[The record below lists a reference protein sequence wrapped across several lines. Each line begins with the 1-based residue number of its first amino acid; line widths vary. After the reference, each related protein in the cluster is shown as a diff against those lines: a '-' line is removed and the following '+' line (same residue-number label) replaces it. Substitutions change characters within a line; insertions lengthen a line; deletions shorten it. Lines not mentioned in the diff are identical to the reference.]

1 MKNKLK
7 KNTFVQ
13 GTLIASASLIF
24 IKILGAVY
32 VIPFYKIVGDYGGT
46 LYSYAYSIYSLFLNI
61 STAGIP
67 IAMSMII
74 SEYLALEMY
83 DAKEKSR
90 KVGNKIIALLAIISF
105 SIVFFASPL
114 LAKFL
119 LSNESGGHNIN
130 DVILVIKS
138 ISLCLLIIP
147 FLSVLKGYL
156 QGHKYISATSFSQV
170 IEQIVRIIIVLAGSY
185 IAIKMLGKSSATGV
199 AVALTGAFFGG
210 LVAYI
215 YLRIKVKNNKS
226 AFPTSNKKD
235 NVSNKVIVK
244 KILTYSIPIVMV
256 AIIDNLYT
264 LVDIRL
270 IVRGLNIVGY
280 TAMES
285 ETISSIVA
293 TWAPKIC
300 TIIIA
305 IATALTTNIIP
316 HVTSSFIKKDFEG
329 VNYRINQA
337 LSTMLIITVPMSIL
351 LLVLSKEA
359 YTIFYGPSK
368 YGTLILSASAI
379 SHILFG
385 TWTVLNTSLQ
395 SLKKFKIIYLNSGI
409 GLLCNALLD
418 IPMILLLNKLGLP
431 AYIGT
436 VLATCIGYSIS
447 ITIVIKYLKKEM
459 NFNFK
464 KTLELLKNII
474 IPTLIMIIPILLIR
488 HFISFDLTRLTSL
501 LSVSLYGVFGVIIY
515 LFITYKKGLLN
526 TVFGEEFIN
535 NIFKKLH
542 LKK

>member
-1 MKNKLK
+1 MRGKLK

-24 IKILGAVY
+24 IKVLGAIY

-90 KVGNKIIALLAIISF
+90 VVGNKIIALLAAISF
-105 SIVFFASPL
+105 SIVFFASPY

-119 LSNESGGHNIN
+119 LSNQSGGHSLE
-130 DVILVIKS
+130 DVTMVIKS
-138 ISLCLLIIP
+138 ISFCLLIIP

-170 IEQIVRIIIVLAGSY
+170 LEQIVRIVVVLLGSY
-185 IAIKMLGKSSATGV
+185 IAINLLGLSSATGV
-199 AVALTGAFFGG
+199 SIALSGAFFGG
-210 LVAYI
+210 LVAYL
-215 YLRIKVKNNKS
+215 YLKIKVRNNKS
-226 AFPTSNKKD
+226 AFPVAKKKD
-235 NVSNKVIVK
+235 NVTNKTIVK
-244 KILTYSIPIVMV
+244 KILMYSIPIVMV

-270 IVRGLNIVGY
+270 IVRGLNMVGY
-280 TAMES
+280 TAMQS

-337 LSTMLIITVPMSIL
+337 LSTMLIITIPMSL
-351 LLVLSKEA
+351 LLLILSKEA

-395 SLKKFKIIYLNSGI
+395 SLKKFKVIYMNSAI
-409 GLLCNALLD
+409 GLTCNALLD

-436 VLATCIGYSIS
+436 VIATCIGYSIS
-447 ITIVIKYLKKEM
+447 ITIVLRYLKKNM

-474 IPTLIMIIPILLIR
+474 IPVLVMIIPILVIR
-488 HFISFDLTRLTSL
+488 HFVSFELTRITSL
-501 LSVSLYGVFGVIIY
+501 LSVCIYGMIGVIIY
-515 LFITYKKGLLN
+515 LIITYKNKMLY
-526 TVFGEEFIN
+526 TVFGEEFVN
-535 NIFKKLH
+535 NLLKKLH

>member
-1 MKNKLK
+1 MRSKLK

-67 IAMSMII
+67 IAMSMIV

-83 DAKEKSR
+83 DAKERSR
-90 KVGNKIIALLAIISF
+90 IVGNKIIAFLAVLSF
-105 SIVFFASPL
+105 SIVFFASPY

-119 LSNESGGHNIN
+119 LSNQSGGHSVE
-130 DVILVIKS
+130 DVTLVIKS
-138 ISLCLLIIP
+138 ISFCLIIIP

-170 IEQIVRIIIVLAGSY
+170 LEQIVRILVVLLGSY
-185 IAIKMLGKSSATGV
+185 IAINLLGLSSASGV
-199 AVALTGAFFGG
+199 AIALSGAFFGG
-210 LVAYI
+210 LVAYL
-215 YLRIKVKNNKS
+215 YLKHKVRTNKQ
-226 AFPTSNKKD
+226 AFPVATKKD
-235 NVSNKVIVK
+235 NVTNKTIVK
-244 KILTYSIPIVMV
+244 KILSYAIPIVMV

-270 IVRGLNIVGY
+270 IVRGLNLVGY
-280 TAMES
+280 NAMQS

-316 HVTSSFIKKDFEG
+316 HVTSSYIKKDYDG

-337 LSTMLIITVPMSIL
+337 LSTMLIISVPMSIL
-351 LLVLSKEA
+351 LFILSKEA

-368 YGTLILSASAI
+368 YGTLILSFSAM

-395 SLKKFKIIYLNSGI
+395 SLKKFKVIYMNSAI
-409 GLLCNALLD
+409 GLTCNALLD
-418 IPMILLLNKLGLP
+418 IPMILLLDKLGLP
-431 AYIGT
+431 SYIGT
-436 VLATCIGYSIS
+436 ILATCIGFSIS
-447 ITIVIKYLKKEM
+447 ITIVIRYL
-459 NFNFK
+459 
-464 KTLELLKNII
+464 
-474 IPTLIMIIPILLIR
+474 
-488 HFISFDLTRLTSL
+488 
-501 LSVSLYGVFGVIIY
+501 
-515 LFITYKKGLLN
+515 KGLL
-526 TVFGEEFIN
+526 I
-535 NIFKKLH
+535 
-542 LKK
+542 

>member
-1 MKNKLK
+1 MRSKLK

-67 IAMSMII
+67 IAMSMIV

-83 DAKEKSR
+83 DAKERSR
-90 KVGNKIIALLAIISF
+90 IVGNKIIAFLAVLSF
-105 SIVFFASPL
+105 SIVFFASPY

-119 LSNESGGHNIN
+119 LSNQSGGHSVE
-130 DVILVIKS
+130 DVTLVIKS
-138 ISLCLLIIP
+138 ISFCLIIIP

-170 IEQIVRIIIVLAGSY
+170 LEQIVRILVVLLGSY
-185 IAIKMLGKSSATGV
+185 IAINLLGLSSASGV
-199 AVALTGAFFGG
+199 AIALSGAFFGG
-210 LVAYI
+210 LVAYL
-215 YLRIKVKNNKS
+215 YLKHKVRTNKQ
-226 AFPTSNKKD
+226 AFPVATKKD
-235 NVSNKVIVK
+235 NVTNKTIVK
-244 KILTYSIPIVMV
+244 KILSYAIPIVMV

-270 IVRGLNIVGY
+270 IVRGLNLVGY
-280 TAMES
+280 NAMQS

-316 HVTSSFIKKDFEG
+316 HVTSSYIKKDYDG

-337 LSTMLIITVPMSIL
+337 LSTMLIIAVPMSIL
-351 LLVLSKEA
+351 LFILSKEA

-368 YGTLILSASAI
+368 YGTLILSFSAM

-395 SLKKFKIIYLNSGI
+395 SLKKFKVIYMNSAI
-409 GLLCNALLD
+409 GLTCNALLD
-418 IPMILLLNKLGLP
+418 IPMILLLDKLGLP
-431 AYIGT
+431 SYIGT
-436 VLATCIGYSIS
+436 ILATCIGFSIS
-447 ITIVIKYLKKEM
+447 ITIVIRYLKKEM

-464 KTLELLKNII
+464 KTFELLKNII
-474 IPTLIMIIPILLIR
+474 LPIILMILPIILIR
-488 HFISFDLTRLTSL
+488 HYVSFNLTRITALISI
-501 LSVSLYGVFGVIIY
+501 SLYGILGVIIY
-515 LFITYKKGLLN
+515 LFITYKNKMLQ

-535 NIFKKLH
+535 KILKKLH

>member
-1 MKNKLK
+1 MRNKLK

-24 IKILGAVY
+24 IKVLGAVY
-32 VIPFYKIVGDYGGT
+32 VIPFYKIVGNYGGT

-67 IAMSMII
+67 IAISMIV

-83 DAKEKSR
+83 DAKEKSK
-90 KVGNKIIALLAIISF
+90 KVATRIIALLAIVSF
-105 SIVFFASPL
+105 CIVFFASPL

-119 LSNESGGHNIN
+119 LSSKSGGHSVE
-130 DVILVIKS
+130 DVTLVIRS
-138 ISLCLLIIP
+138 ISFCLLIIP

-156 QGHKYISATSFSQV
+156 QGHNYISATSFSQV
-170 IEQIVRIIIVLAGSY
+170 LEQIVRIIVVLLGSY
-185 IAIKMLGKSSATGV
+185 AAIKIFKQSSSIGV
-199 AVALTGAFFGG
+199 AIALTGAFLGG
-210 LVAYI
+210 LVAYL

-226 AFPTSNKKD
+226 AFPVSTKKD
-235 NVSNKVIVK
+235 NVSSKTIVK
-244 KILTYSIPIVMV
+244 KILSYAIPIVMV

-270 IVRGLNIVGY
+270 IVRGLNLVGY
-280 TAMES
+280 SAMES

-316 HVTSSFIKKDFEG
+316 HVTSSFVKKDFEG

-337 LSTMLIITVPMSIL
+337 LSTMLIITIPMSLL

-395 SLKKFKIIYLNSGI
+395 SLKKFKMIYLNSII
-409 GLLCNALLD
+409 GLTCNALLD
-418 IPMILLLNKLGLP
+418 IPMILILNKLGLP
-431 AYIGT
+431 PYIGT

-447 ITIVIKYLKKEM
+447 ITIVIRFLKKNM

-464 KTLELLKNII
+464 KSLELLKNII
-474 IPTLIMIIPILLIR
+474 LPVLIMIVPIIVVR
-488 HFISFDLTRLTSL
+488 HFVVFDLTRLTSL
-501 LSVSLYGVFGVIIY
+501 LSIAIYGLFGAFIY
-515 LFITYKKGLLN
+515 LIITYKNGMLN
-526 TVFGEEFIN
+526 TVFGEEFVN
-535 NIFKKLH
+535 NILRKLR

>member
-1 MKNKLK
+1 MKSKLK

-24 IKILGAVY
+24 IKILGAIY

-90 KVGNKIIALLAIISF
+90 VVGNKIIALLAVISF
-105 SIVFFASPL
+105 SIVFFASPY

-119 LSNESGGHNIN
+119 LSNKSGGHSIE
-130 DVILVIKS
+130 DVTLVIKS
-138 ISLCLLIIP
+138 ISFCLLIIP

-170 IEQIVRIIIVLAGSY
+170 LEQIVRIVVVLAGSY
-185 IAIKMLGKSSATGV
+185 IAIKLLHLSSSIGV
-199 AVALTGAFFGG
+199 AIALSGAFLGG
-210 LVAYI
+210 LCAFI
-215 YLRIKVKNNKS
+215 YLKIKVRNNKN
-226 AFPTSNKKD
+226 AFPLAKKKD
-235 NVSNKVIVK
+235 NVSDKTIVK
-244 KILTYSIPIVMV
+244 KILTYAIPIVMV

-280 TAMES
+280 SAMES

-316 HVTSSFIKKDFEG
+316 HVTSSFIKKDYEG

-337 LSTMLIITVPMSIL
+337 LSTMLIITIPMSL
-351 LLVLSKEA
+351 LLLIMSKEA
-359 YTIFYGPSK
+359 YTIFYGQSP

-395 SLKKFKIIYLNSGI
+395 SLKKFKIIYLNSAV
-409 GLLCNALLD
+409 GLTCNALLD

-431 AYIGT
+431 SYIGT

-447 ITIVIKYLKKEM
+447 ITIVLRYLKKNM

-464 KTLELLKNII
+464 KSFELLKNII
-474 IPTLIMIIPILLIR
+474 VPIIVMIVPILLLR
-488 HFISFDLTRLTSL
+488 HFITFEITRVTALI
-501 LSVSLYGVFGVIIY
+501 SVCIYGIIGVLIY
-515 LFITYKKGLLN
+515 LVITYKNGMLN

-535 NIFKKLH
+535 NLFKKLH

>member
-1 MKNKLK
+1 MKSKLK

-67 IAMSMII
+67 IAMSMIV

-90 KVGNKIIALLAIISF
+90 KVGNKLIALLAILSF

-119 LSNESGGHNIN
+119 LSNESGGHNVK

-138 ISLCLLIIP
+138 ISFCLLIIP

-156 QGHKYISATSFSQV
+156 QGHKYISATSISQV
-170 IEQIVRIIIVLAGSY
+170 LEQIVRIFVVLVGSY
-185 IAIKMLGKSSATGV
+185 VAINVLGKSSSTGV
-199 AVALTGAFFGG
+199 AIALSGAFFGG
-210 LVAYI
+210 LAAYI

-226 AFPTSNKKD
+226 AFPTSKKKD
-235 NVSNKVIVK
+235 NVSNKTIAK

-280 TAMES
+280 SAMES

-337 LSTMLIITVPMSIL
+337 LSTMLIITIPMSIL
-351 LLVLSKEA
+351 LLILSKEA

-409 GLLCNALLD
+409 GLACNALLD
-418 IPMILLLNKLGLP
+418 IPMIILLNKLGLP

-436 VLATCIGYSIS
+436 VIATCIGYIIS
-447 ITIVIKYLKKEM
+447 ITIVMKYLKKEM

-474 IPTLIMIIPILLIR
+474 IPIIVMIIPILIIR
-488 HFISFDLTRLTSL
+488 HFITFNLTRMTSL
-501 LSVSLYGVFGVIIY
+501 LSVVLYGLLGVAIY
-515 LFITYKKGLLN
+515 LFITYKNGSLN

-535 NIFKKLH
+535 NIFRKLH

>member
-379 SHILFG
+379 SYILFG

-474 IPTLIMIIPILLIR
+474 IPTLIMIIPILL
-488 HFISFDLTRLTSL
+488 SNTKEYL
-501 LSVSLYGVFGVIIY
+501 LSI
-515 LFITYKKGLLN
+515 
-526 TVFGEEFIN
+526 E
-535 NIFKKLH
+535 
-542 LKK
+542 